1 MVKHGPVEQCGWVPD
16 PGLAEAEADCCIAR
30 YGATHLDDLPA
41 DMDKPAFPYRT
52 AARILA
58 GNRKYVDGHGLLLA
72 LSQGSHGSCVGWGEA
87 RKILIT
93 LAGGIYLRG
102 LEFEWPK
109 DGNGLPV
116 APSPSWCY
124 GAARTAAN
132 NLGSW
137 EGASGAG
144 AAKATE
150 EMGWVWE
157 RKYDGFDIST
167 YRTDDCNA
175 WEARGVPKVSLQYAD
190 DNLLKGRMRVTTC
203 EQLVALTQAG
213 YAINICG
220 MGKPGGVTRDEHGYI
235 DASSRRWAHSQT
247 GGICY
252 VVYKLK
258 PGKVF
263 RGFGILNSHG
273 SKKYKGPKGKLTP
286 DLPDGAYIT
295 SWGDMQETLNR
306 RDSWV
311 NFEYD
316 GVRPAQKKFSRRLA
330 A

>member
-1 MVKHGPVEQCGWVPD
+1 MGHGLPENYGYVPD
-16 PGLAEAEADCCIAR
+16 PALSEAEAESCFAR
-30 YGATHLDDLPA
+30 YGDSIDDLPRN
-41 DMDKPAFPYRT
+41 MDKPAFPYR
-52 AARILA
+52 AAAMMLA
-58 GNRKYVDGHGLLLA
+58 GNRKYVDNSGLLLA

-93 LAGGIYLRG
+93 LAAGVYMRG
-102 LEFEWPK
+102 LEIDWPK
-109 DGNGLPV
+109 DANGLPV
-116 APSPSWCY
+116 SISPSWCY
-124 GAARTAAN
+124 GAARQAAN
-132 NLGSW
+132 NLGRW

-150 EMGWVWE
+150 ELGFIWE
-157 RKYDGFDIST
+157 KPYAGFDCSA
-167 YRTDDCNA
+167 YRTEDCDR
-175 WEARGVPKVSLQYAD
+175 WEAQGVPKASLQFAD
-190 DNLLKGRMRVTTC
+190 DNLLKGRTRVTTC
-203 EQLVALTQAG
+203 EQLVGLTQAG

-220 MGKPGGVTRDEHGYI
+220 MGKPSGVTRDDYGYI
-235 DASSRRWAHSQT
+235 DCGSRRWAHSQC

-252 VVYKLK
+252 VVYKIK

-273 SKKYKGPKGKLTP
+273 NKKYRGGKGKLTP

-295 SWGDMQETLNR
+295 SWDDMQETLNR

-311 NFEYD
+311 NFEMD
-316 GVRPAQKKFSRRLA
+316 GLRPPQRNWERRLA